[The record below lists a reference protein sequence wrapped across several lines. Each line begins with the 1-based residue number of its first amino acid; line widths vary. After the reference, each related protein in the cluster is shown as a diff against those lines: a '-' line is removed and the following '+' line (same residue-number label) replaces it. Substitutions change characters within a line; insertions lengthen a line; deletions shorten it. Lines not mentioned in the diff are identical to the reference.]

1 MNTKQVNKILK
12 GVKCSRSPFKTYGL
26 MRRINAFG
34 LLVAIDFIV
43 PSFRLITAVA
53 FMFRTKLE
61 RVNVFSY
68 TVHNN
73 ER

>member
-12 GVKCSRSPFKTYGL
+12 GVKCSRSPL
-26 MRRINAFG
+26 
-34 LLVAIDFIV
+34 
-43 PSFRLITAVA
+43 TAVA